1 MRGGQSDYSRIPQ
14 DTQRVPNRGNCLF
27 VHLYIYFLNFMFRNP
42 LGNCNDLPDINIAT
56 FWSAAQSSAQEQS
69 AGTMDYSA
77 RVATDKGKEVP
88 KFLVPKTL

>member
-1 MRGGQSDYSRIPQ
+1 
-14 DTQRVPNRGNCLF
+14 
-27 VHLYIYFLNFMFRNP
+27 MFRNP